1 MIKITIIKNGEMSNR
16 AVLPAVEAQEWLQQG
31 IEQNIF
37 GLPGEYTVIQEDI
50 SAEIEQ
56 QKINKEALAYLNST
70 DWYVIRQLETGVA
83 IPIGILTE
91 RANARNR
98 IV

>member
-70 DWYVIRQLETGVA
+70 DWYVIRQLETGTA
-83 IPIGILTE
+83 IPASILTE
-91 RANARNR
+91 RAAARNR